1 MKRFFIGCLAIL
13 AAMTTMYAQKKPYS
27 VTWRNFNIYSTKLP
41 EAGKLAVKPADG
53 SGDSRWSVGCETLD
67 RDYADFNNYKKYVG
81 ELGVGYARIQSGW
94 AKCEPEKG
102 KYDFKWLDEIVDGL
116 NEQGVRPW
124 MCLCYG
130 NPLYGADRNLGAGI
144 FTTDEVMK
152 AWRKY
157 VRETVKHYGNRVAMW
172 EIWNEPNLR
181 AKNNPEIYAEML
193 IATAEEIR
201 KVDKDAIILGFGLAG
216 CSPTWPKK
224 VMDILK
230 ERGKVDLIDLV
241 SFHPYYP
248 NPDNATSDIMILD
261 SLMKSYSP
269 KLKLFQ
275 GETGCPSILEFG
287 HAMNH
292 YEWSEYKQAKW
303 DIRRMANDF
312 RLDIMSNIFTMV
324 DLQYEFMLQSFGLIR
339 MNLLKKVVY
348 KRPSFYAVQHM
359 ANLLTT
365 KVHAFELQVE
375 HNATREISIVGIKD
389 DAGNAVGAMLWY
401 SDQMPTDNL
410 EKDNVSMT
418 IKGLKLKDPVYVEP
432 ITGKVHELKTVI
444 LRGGI
449 SGGNIRL
456 SGLPMWDS
464 PIFIMERSQ
473 MNMQ

>member
-1 MKRFFIGCLAIL
+1 
-13 AAMTTMYAQKKPYS
+13 
-27 VTWRNFNIYSTKLP
+27 
-41 EAGKLAVKPADG
+41 
-53 SGDSRWSVGCETLD
+53 
-67 RDYADFNNYKKYVG
+67 
-81 ELGVGYARIQSGW
+81 
-94 AKCEPEKG
+94 
-102 KYDFKWLDEIVDGL
+102 
-116 NEQGVRPW
+116 
-124 MCLCYG
+124 
-130 NPLYGADRNLGAGI
+130 
-144 FTTDEVMK
+144 
-152 AWRKY
+152 
-157 VRETVKHYGNRVAMW
+157 
-172 EIWNEPNLR
+172 
-181 AKNNPEIYAEML
+181 
-193 IATAEEIR
+193 
-201 KVDKDAIILGFGLAG
+201 
-216 CSPTWPKK
+216 
-224 VMDILK
+224 MDILK

-473 MNMQ
+473 VNMQ

>member
-1 MKRFFIGCLAIL
+1 
-13 AAMTTMYAQKKPYS
+13 
-27 VTWRNFNIYSTKLP
+27 
-41 EAGKLAVKPADG
+41 
-53 SGDSRWSVGCETLD
+53 
-67 RDYADFNNYKKYVG
+67 
-81 ELGVGYARIQSGW
+81 
-94 AKCEPEKG
+94 
-102 KYDFKWLDEIVDGL
+102 
-116 NEQGVRPW
+116 

-201 KVDKDAIILGFGLAG
+201 KVDKDAVILGFGLAG
-216 CSPTWPKK
+216 CSPAWPKK
-224 VMDILK
+224 VMEILK

-287 HAMNH
+287 HAMN
-292 YEWSEYKQAKW
+292 YFEWSEYKQAKW

-365 KVHAFELQVE
+365 KVHAFDLQVE

-389 DAGNAVGAMLWY
+389 DAGKAVGAMLWY

-473 MNMQ
+473 VNMQ